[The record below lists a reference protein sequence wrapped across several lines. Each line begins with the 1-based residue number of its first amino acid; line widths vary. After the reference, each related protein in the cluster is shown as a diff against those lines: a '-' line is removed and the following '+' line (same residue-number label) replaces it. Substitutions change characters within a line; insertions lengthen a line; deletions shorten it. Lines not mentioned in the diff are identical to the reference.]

1 MAIDELDELNV
12 VIPIISI
19 AKRFEEI
26 YLPGRSIPLQ
36 LQKKDP
42 ALHFLQEIRDEAHRF
57 AISYNK
63 LLRKKEMI
71 A

>member
-1 MAIDELDELNV
+1 M
-12 VIPIISI
+12 SI
-19 AKRFEEI
+19 AKKFEEI
-26 YLPGRSIPLQ
+26 YLLGKPLP
-36 LQKKDP
+36 LRLNKKDT

-71 A
+71 G